1 MLPLLNVLRIL
12 GASFVL
18 AVALVASTLSCSS
31 DRADVPLA
39 CLDAGIDTTSC
50 TAAYAP
56 TYDAL
61 LANTFRPS
69 CTGAGCHSGDGQ
81 GGLSFDD
88 ADAAYSALLRNDVT
102 PSDPSC
108 SDLVL
113 RVTDPSST
121 YRMPPNG
128 HPIDAGEQ
136 CALAKWVASGA
147 PR

>member
-1 MLPLLNVLRIL
+1 MNVLRIL
-12 GASFVL
+12 GASFAVT
-18 AVALVASTLSCSS
+18 VALVATTLSCSN

-39 CLDAGIDTTSC
+39 CLDAGIDTTTC
-50 TAAYAP
+50 TPAFAP
-56 TYDAL
+56 TYEAL

-69 CTGAGCHSGDGQ
+69 CTGAGCHTGDGQ

-102 PSDPSC
+102 PSEPSC

-113 RVTDPSST
+113 RVTDPTSP
-121 YRMPPNG
+121 YRMPPSTSL
-128 HPIDAGEQ
+128 DAGEQ
-136 CALAKWVASGA
+136 CALARWVASGA